1 MLAERAVAMA
11 KVSPVDPFQGL
22 ADHAL
27 LVRAVRDLDLYDPA
41 GSNMRQLKVT
51 LDKSEKQLARLDRQ
65 RALLDEAIVD
75 LQQLVSVVRGKLAD
89 GGVQN
94 AAAN

>member
-1 MLAERAVAMA
+1 VKQIM
-11 KVSPVDPFQGL
+11 
-22 ADHAL
+22 
-27 LVRAVRDLDLYDPA
+27 DLYDPA